1 MTSDEATG
9 DARGVTNSPHVASGC
24 RCGIRYRVGCRCSA
38 FSPPSCTRCVEC
50 SLAQFS
56 PFSLYYKVSCFTYGF
71 HSDFHTH
78 ACSDLRSG
86 GRPKV
91 TVCCG
96 RRRAFHTFRFH
107 CEFHTLCEN
116 ETRFCFHSEITN
128 PDGAR
133 GRQGARSPRSGHKAL
148 SGQRGARGRERASV
162 SRDLRIPQTKPPRK
176 TINSH
181 FKRSSL

>member
-1 MTSDEATG
+1 MKAFGGSRFHTRFHRRPSRRDAVTRARLLVTSDEATG

-24 RCGIRYRVGCRCSA
+24 RCGIRHRVGCRCSA

-96 RRRAFHTFRFH
+96 RRRAFHTFCFH
-107 CEFHTLCEN
+107 CEFHHT
-116 ETRFCFHSEITN
+116 
-128 PDGAR
+128 
-133 GRQGARSPRSGHKAL
+133 
-148 SGQRGARGRERASV
+148 V
-162 SRDLRIPQTKPPRK
+162 
-176 TINSH
+176 
-181 FKRSSL
+181 